1 MQLKEDFDHWLD
13 GREDEEQQGQGQEQG
28 QDVKDISY
36 RLQLSSTF
44 SAALLL
50 TASLLFCCTFLLHT
64 VALLRESLRLNLK
77 YTAFVL
83 LEFAGAATNPFN

>member
-1 MQLKEDFDHWLD
+1 MQQKEDFDHWLH
-13 GREDEEQQGQGQEQG
+13 GREDEEQQG

-44 SAALLL
+44 SAA
-50 TASLLFCCTFLLHT
+50 SVLFCCTFLLHT
-64 VALLRESLRLNLK
+64 VALLGESLRLNLK
-77 YTAFVL
+77 YAAFVL

>member
-1 MQLKEDFDHWLD
+1 MQQKEDFDHWLD
-13 GREDEEQQGQGQEQG
+13 GREDEEQQG

-44 SAALLL
+44 SAALLYCFSAL
-50 TASLLFCCTFLLHT
+50 LLH
-64 VALLRESLRLNLK
+64 LLATHSCLVERSLRLNLK

>member
-1 MQLKEDFDHWLD
+1 MQLKEDFDHWLH

-44 SAALLL
+44 SAA
-50 TASLLFCCTFLLHT
+50 SVLFCCTFLLHT

>member
-1 MQLKEDFDHWLD
+1 MQQKEDFDHWLH
-13 GREDEEQQGQGQEQG
+13 GREDEEQQG

-44 SAALLL
+44 SAA
-50 TASLLFCCTFLLHT
+50 SVLFCCTFLLHT
-64 VALLRESLRLNLK
+64 VALLGKSLKLNLK